1 MQNEV
6 NLNNINEMDIN
17 NYQYKYIDIQ
27 EIKKISDKT
36 LLQRVEKTY
45 DFLKLCEAYHHNVKD
60 DYSKKK
66 IASLRVDIVKYQLE
80 LLIRECFVR
89 GLKHGLKMI

>member
-1 MQNEV
+1 MQKEID
-6 NLNNINEMDIN
+6 LT
-17 NYQYKYIDIQ
+17 NYQYQYIDNQ
-27 EIKKISDKT
+27 DIKRISDSI

-45 DFLKLCEAYHHNVKD
+45 DFLKLCETYLNNVKD

-66 IASLRVDIVKYQLE
+66 IASLRVDIVNYQLE

-89 GLKHGLKMI
+89 GLKHGLKMTL